1 MRKNVSICLFV
12 ILFLWIIMI
21 SIATFSSNNTSSN
34 SKIIDEYR
42 VSGFSTDFSNVID
55 SCKSSIVAIEQ
66 DGNVSTGFIYKSEN
80 DIVYVAT
87 SFHGV
92 SLDSDVSLTFNSG
105 AKANGRVC
113 GYDVFADVAL
123 VECNFPYVVNVSK
136 FGDSTLL
143 KDGEFVL
150 SIGTNSTLDYAF
162 SSKFAMVS
170 SRYQEIINHIT
181 FDDNDYEYF
190 LGVEQLSGH
199 IANGYSGAPVLNMNS
214 EVVGM
219 ITMKDDDK
227 IISLTANELKTVLN
241 KIYDASSYTRI
252 NFGFRGKY
260 ICDLQNYEV
269 SSLDINI
276 ELTSGY
282 YISDV
287 LPLSFASNIGILKG
301 DVILKINDVEIAD
314 YDSMLSFIYGDNQE
328 FNFEILRNGQTIK
341 LVGIINN
348 D

>member
-1 MRKNVSICLFV
+1 MRKNVLICLFT
-12 ILFLWIIMI
+12 ILFLWIIVI
-21 SIATFSSNNTSSN
+21 SIATFSSSNTSSS
-34 SKIIDEYR
+34 SKTIDEYN

-55 SCKSSIVAIEQ
+55 ACKSSIVAIEQ
-66 DGNVSTGFIYKSEN
+66 DGKVSSGFIYKSDDN
-80 DIVYVAT
+80 KVYVAT

-92 SLDSDVSLTFNSG
+92 SLEDEVLITFNSG
-105 AKANGRVC
+105 AKASGKVY
-113 GYDVFADVAL
+113 GYDIFADVAL
-123 VECNFPYVVNVSK
+123 VECEFPYVVNVSK

-150 SIGTNSTLDYAF
+150 SIGTNDSLDYAF

-181 FDDNDYEYF
+181 FNEEDYEYY
-190 LGVEQLSGH
+190 LGVEQLSGD
-199 IANGYSGAPVLNMNS
+199 ITNGYSGAPVLNMNG

-219 ITMKDDDK
+219 ICMEDGDK
-227 IISLTANELKTVLN
+227 ILSLTANELKIVLD
-241 KIYDASSYTRI
+241 KIYDANAYTRI

-269 SSLDINI
+269 NSLDINV

-287 LPLSFASNIGILKG
+287 LPLSFASNVGILKG
-301 DVILKINDVEIAD
+301 DVILKINDEEIAD
-314 YDSMLSFIYGDNQE
+314 YDSMLKFIYGDNHE
-328 FNFEILRNGQTIK
+328 YNFEILRNGQIIK
-341 LVGIINN
+341 LTGIIS
-348 D
+348 DD